1 MEFLMTKLKQKLDT
15 MSRNCSKKKTFIWT
29 EKVKLMLLIKLL
41 KMPRNLLRNIAVNL
55 ESIHWKYC
63 LYFLTLRLWCVQ
75 IRSKQALSAFFD
87 IGKETSSIMVYSFIC
102 KSVTFGGY

>member
-63 LYFLTLRLWCVQ
+63 LYFLTLRAKSHWTVFCVD
-75 IRSKQALSAFFD
+75 RGESNLEF
-87 IGKETSSIMVYSFIC
+87 
-102 KSVTFGGY
+102 